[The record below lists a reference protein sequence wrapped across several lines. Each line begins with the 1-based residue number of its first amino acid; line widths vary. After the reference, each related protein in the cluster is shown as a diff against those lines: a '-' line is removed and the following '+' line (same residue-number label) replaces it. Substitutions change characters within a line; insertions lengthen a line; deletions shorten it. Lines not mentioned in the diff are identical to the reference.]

1 MDDEVI
7 RGREAQRHIVDVA
20 QEVSSRVRSTLGP
33 LGFDQLMVDKMG
45 EHLLTNDGATILKM
59 QENRDPIA
67 KMIVEVAKAQ
77 EERAFDGTTTCVIL
91 LAELLRLADT
101 LIEKGIHPNHIARGY
116 REGLKQA
123 IECANNECEDLD
135 RVEASIEAA
144 KTALT
149 GKIAGDYADKL
160 VSMCSKAALSAKPD
174 DVKILAMP
182 GDTNNSDVV
191 EGVVIMKEI
200 AMGGMPTNVDG
211 KILVI
216 NEDLA
221 PPQANI
227 SLNDPAKI
235 AEIAKVQTDYL
246 HERLSHIKDLNVSA
260 VFCQKTIDTRAQQYF
275 RQEGIS
281 AFKQVRKSDIYRIA
295 EVTGSNIVTDIA
307 TIGDDDLGE
316 GTVKFVKAKPNPY
329 TTIEGPKKGSVSI
342 LLYAQTEQAASE
354 IMRALDDAVGVSWLV
369 ATNPRMVAGAGAI
382 QNDMA
387 RHIKNAK
394 PNLDS
399 KAEAAR
405 TMFAEALMLIP
416 RTLAESAG
424 MDIMD
429 TMHDL
434 SSMPGAGVN
443 ALESTI
449 EVMDVMEPLEVVV
462 SAMNAAVENVIALL
476 RTDAIIKAKSFQEVF
491 SSEMGFD

>member
-1 MDDEVI
+1 MDDQVI

-20 QEVSSRVRSTLGP
+20 QEVSSRVRTTLGP

-45 EHLLTNDGATILKM
+45 DHLLTNDGATILKM
-59 QENRDPIA
+59 QDYRDPIA

-77 EERAFDGTTTCVIL
+77 EDRAFDGTTTCVIL

-123 IECANNECEDLD
+123 TESARDNSKELD
-135 RVEASIEAA
+135 PQQASVEAAT
-144 KTALT
+144 TALT
-149 GKIAGDYADKL
+149 GKIAGDYAEKL
-160 VSMCSKAALSAKPD
+160 VAMCSKAALSAKPD

-182 GDTNNSDVV
+182 GDTNSSLVV

-200 AMGGMPTNVDG
+200 AMGGMPTEAEG
-211 KILVI
+211 KILVL
-216 NEDLA
+216 NEDLS

-227 SLNDPAKI
+227 SLNDPSKI
-235 AEIAKVQTDYL
+235 AEIAKVQTEYL
-246 HERLSHIKDLNVSA
+246 NERLSYIKDLDVSA
-260 VFCQKTIDTRAQQYF
+260 VFCQKNIDTRAQQFF
-275 RQEGIS
+275 RKEGIA

-295 EVTGSNIVTDIA
+295 EVTGSNTVTDLA
-307 TIGDDDLGE
+307 TIGDDDLGI
-316 GTVKFVKAKPNPY
+316 GSVKFVKAKPNAY

-342 LLYAQTEQAASE
+342 ILYAQTEQAASE

-369 ATNPRMVAGAGAI
+369 ATHPKMVAGAGAI
-382 QNDMA
+382 QNIMA
-387 RHIKNAK
+387 QTIIGTK
-394 PNLDS
+394 PTLDS
-399 KAEAAR
+399 KAEAAKS
-405 TMFAEALMLIP
+405 MFAEALLLIP

-429 TMHDL
+429 TMQTL
-434 SSMPGAGVN
+434 STKMGAGVN
-443 ALESTI
+443 ALESKV
-449 EVMDVMEPLEVVV
+449 EEMNVMEPLEVVV

-476 RTDAIIKAKSFQEVF
+476 RTDAIIKSKSFQEVF